1 MISKKRRNFYKKG
14 KRKYSKKKGKRI
26 YSKKGGKRTYSKKK
40 KIINGG
46 SIWDAAAAGQFQAQA
61 QQIKYAAALRRNLE
75 DAADM
80 MKELKKNLSNHSGKE
95 AQFLSN
101 RYQSMPQHPLFEI
114 TKELIPK
121 VISKRLGALWPLSEI
136 IQLQVGYLNQDD
148 IVQLNTIEP
157 LYSVLS
163 LQFQQLK
170 KSNDDEIRN
179 PRSIEPLNYVLTL
192 QITKLHTIN
201 PDQYGLEQ
209 LEPLNS
215 VLNLQFIKLIL
226 PKFPL
231 SWLESS
237 SKVWKDIFPLG
248 IIQPGSSGRERK
260 NYKYF
265 VNWLH
270 RQSKSVA
277 TQLRLVQDPIK
288 RINILQRQK
297 LLKDILDYQFDND
310 KNPGI
315 SDSLEPL
322 KHFVIDMRTILQQK
336 KKNVDFIIQS
346 LSEKNKDEINDS
358 LAGLQPVIVEFLEY
372 WLNISPL
379 PTDKLNLTNKK
390 QVEVK
395 NYFYVH
401 LNNQFNLLAKG
412 DSILNL
418 PLLNYILDQS
428 PDLYNSY
435 ALSNDNVVAKLY
447 SVSNDMLKKY
457 LLERAREFSSAPPG
471 RTPTPQEP
479 LYSVIKA
486 QLKILNINPSKELF
500 NQQLQLKRVLEI
512 QTEFLKNGI
521 PLETLYP
528 LNYMFET
535 FDAVT
540 LSSLST
546 IFQPI
551 PKNGGGGRV
560 NKNIKLKKK
569 IDLLKEIKKNKY
581 LIGGR
586 KTLKQDSL
594 PKSPCK
600 GETADERCDDSE
612 YLKILSGMSTIQTN
626 NITQH
631 LLMRLHSPAILN
643 DAEISS
649 LMPYIEI
656 ILDGIHDF
664 KQYFTKAQF
673 INYCVSI
680 SNDQFQSV
688 ACSSWLSEIYDS
700 FAEDNLFVPLV
711 KTNSAEL
718 IKNGEIFVYNE
729 NIDEKKK
736 EAHKTEILNLYISR
750 DIWGGTKHDAGR
762 GLSHIKSLALALSNS
777 SSCPIDDDTHPKSVL
792 KSLSTIIDPSPPTS
806 LNLDATFKPT
816 SRNDI
821 NDIYDGYFD
830 FFNEKLSGYKIRF
843 KEYLDTKC
851 KRVRFAIYLEKEVL
865 FEEVWKQA
873 KNNLGDNM
881 TYNNEQQI
889 WLINTSVD
897 NVETVL
903 ASHYIFLCNTGTYST
918 FTINN
923 IQYSLKK
930 FDHVIGNKEFLSGVG
945 LTMQWFDEFFKKK
958 VDGYKNATH
967 DPILFKFF
975 CIMYLKFQDVR
986 ANPSL
991 FIRLGLT
998 FKLIGDRGQ
1007 AWWVWKY
1014 NQNYPDRK
1022 IILSTGDRMLMI
1034 FAISIGIPAVWSAQ
1048 GKEYGLNYYYFP
1060 NNDSFDVEMVTPTLP
1075 IDLKLM
1081 LHNYKTISAYDNNS
1095 VLDTI
1100 LYGIQGVR
1108 ILTTKEKE
1116 EILYNSCWRFVE
1128 TTLPINI
1135 INESRS
1141 GSDQPYD
1148 IFLAFLQYT
1157 LKMDPFRGRKS
1168 ENKIIY
1174 GLVQKTV
1181 GKYLYKE
1188 ENKVKSVD
1196 DFYKHISAGQT
1207 LTIEQFLE
1215 VFITKFLPFQF
1226 GGRNKDL
1233 WVLGSLF
1240 KIKPAKLLM
1249 QKVLDWNGEPYEF
1262 SVEFPY
1268 KAKLL
1273 NKIRNIVLSNIKE
1286 LYIKH
1291 INHTIDDKLE
1301 RFIQGHTIQK
1311 PDPNSPSLF
1320 KVEKGNIKF
1329 ELNLTKLDGATPL
1342 PIEEF
1347 NIAYTKFE
1355 NDNNYLRKTIK
1366 KALIIWAS
1374 KNAQLLSA

>member
-1 MISKKRRNFYKKG
+1 MISKKRGKRTYSKNIKRKYSKNK
-14 KRKYSKKKGKRI
+14 KRKYSKKR
-26 YSKKGGKRTYSKKK
+26 
-40 KIINGG
+40 KIIHIGG
-46 SIWDAAAAGQFQAQA
+46 DWNEMIRQQKLS
-61 QQIKYAAALRRNLE
+61 QIKQLTFADKQRRKLENAAS
-75 DAADM
+75 M
-80 MKELKKNLSNHSGKE
+80 MKKLNINLSNHSGKE

-101 RYQSMPQHPLFEI
+101 RYQSMPKHPLFEI
-114 TKELIPK
+114 TKELIPQ

-136 IQLQVGYLNQDD
+136 IDLQVKYLNQDD

-179 PRSIEPLNYVLTL
+179 PRSIEPLNSVLTL
-192 QITKLHTIN
+192 QITKLHTIT

-215 VLNLQFIKLIL
+215 VLTLQFIKLIL
-226 PKFPL
+226 PKFPS
-231 SWLESS
+231 SWVESS

-248 IIQPGSSGRERK
+248 IIYKQPGSSGRERT

-265 VNWLH
+265 VNWLR
-270 RQSKSVA
+270 RQSTSVA

-315 SDSLEPL
+315 SDRLEPL
-322 KHFVIDMRTILQQK
+322 KHFVIDMRTILQEK
-336 KKNVDFIIQS
+336 KKKVDFIIQS

-358 LAGLQPVIVEFLEY
+358 LAGLPPQVSLEFLEY

-379 PTDKLNLTNKK
+379 PTAKWNFTNEK
-390 QVEVK
+390 QVKVK
-395 NYFYVH
+395 NDFYVH
-401 LNNQFNLLAKG
+401 LNNKFDLLAKG
-412 DSILNL
+412 YSILNL
-418 PLLNYILDQS
+418 PPLNYILDQS

-435 ALSNDNVVAKLY
+435 ALSNANVVARLN
-447 SVSNDMLKKY
+447 SVSNDMLSKY
-457 LLERAREFSSAPPG
+457 LLALARAFSSAPPG

-486 QLKILNINPSKELF
+486 QLKILNINPSEELF

-521 PLETLYP
+521 SLETLYP

-631 LLMRLHSPAILN
+631 LLMRLHSPPILN

-729 NIDEKKK
+729 NIDEKK

-806 LNLDATFKPT
+806 LNLDATFKTT

-851 KRVRFAIYLEKEVL
+851 KRVRFAIYLEQEFL
-865 FEEVWKQA
+865 FEEGWKQA

-903 ASHYIFLCNTGTYST
+903 ASYYIFLCNSGTYST

-930 FDHVIGNKEFLSGVG
+930 FEQVIGNKQFVSGRG
-945 LTMQWFDEFFKKK
+945 LTMQWFDEIFKKK

-975 CIMYLKFQDVR
+975 CIMYLKFKDVR

-1048 GKEYGLNYYYFP
+1048 GKEYGFNYYYFP
-1060 NNDSFDVEMVTPTLP
+1060 NNDSFDVQMVTPTLP
-1075 IDLKLM
+1075 SDLKLM
-1081 LHNYKTISAYDNNS
+1081 LYNYKTISAYDNNS

-1100 LYGIQGVR
+1100 LEGIQSVR
-1108 ILTTKEKE
+1108 ILTPKETK

-1196 DFYKHISAGQT
+1196 DFYKHIAAGQT

-1226 GGRNKDL
+1226 GGRKKDL

-1249 QKVLDWNGEPYEF
+1249 QKVLEWNGEPYEF

-1273 NKIRNIVLSNIKE
+1273 NKIKNIVLSNIKE

-1291 INHTIDDKLE
+1291 INRTIDDKLE

-1311 PDPNSPSLF
+1311 PDPTSPSLF
-1320 KVEKGNIKF
+1320 IFEKGNINF
-1329 ELNLTKLDGATPL
+1329 QLNLTKLDGVTPL